1 MSSQQIARRILVYG
15 LVQGIG
21 FRPYI
26 ARLAEELN
34 ISGHVKNR
42 GGIVEI
48 EACASAKA
56 MDEFLHRL
64 RASEPA
70 GAQIMKICTESITM
84 EFLSDLNGFSIAPSD
99 PTDPSLPLFPPDLP
113 MCGQCRSEL
122 HDPKNRRYHYPFI
135 SCVACGPRYSITRG
149 LPYDRCSTT
158 MDVFPM
164 DPDCHEEYTG
174 QGRRRHAQ
182 TISCHDCGPQLILD
196 ISGTRFHG
204 DEALNES
211 IRMLKA
217 GKILAVK
224 NTGGYHFVCLPGF
237 APAVEGL
244 RQLKGREKKPFAV
257 MFHQAADIHP
267 YCKTTPKDIEWLLS
281 LPRPIVLM
289 EKHMNADEIL
299 CPSVC
304 GDSRFLGA
312 FLPSTPL
319 QDLLT
324 AACGPLIM
332 TSGNRSGSSI
342 ITRDEEMLALE
353 SSDLA
358 GVLYNTREILTPL
371 DDSIVQLAAGHPQV
385 IRRSRGFVPSPVS
398 LSVETASGCVILAAG
413 GDLKASFCFAAG
425 DKAYP
430 GQYFGDLEDF
440 GVYRSYVQGI
450 EHMQQLL
457 GIEPS
462 AMACDLHPG
471 YLSSR
476 YARKAASESKLPLFH
491 IQHHHAHIASVIAE
505 HQLQGKVLGIAFD
518 GTGYGADGT
527 LWGGEF
533 LLCED
538 AGYTRVAHLRR
549 AMLFGGDASARD
561 ADLSAIGFLLDAG
574 LHDSENPRFPVVSS
588 AIRQGINT
596 ERSSSM
602 GRLFDAVS
610 ALLDFK
616 HHNDYEAEC
625 AIALENAAARAMAA
639 NKQPYLLEFGFEPVQ
654 PAGETDAFLEIDTRS
669 VIRQIHEAKQNGI
682 DPEVLALGFHEAV
695 ARMVLSV
702 SSFVRQRQSYEAIAL
717 SGGVFANQIL
727 LQRCLAL
734 LKGADHT
741 VYINQQV
748 PANDGGIALGQAY
761 LSTYFIKGCDEHVR
775 RRTWKNC

>member
-1 MSSQQIARRILVYG
+1 MNSQQIARRILVYG

-34 ISGHVKNR
+34 ISGSVKNC

-64 RASEPA
+64 HASEPA
-70 GAQIMKICTESITM
+70 GAQIMKICTEPFSK
-84 EFLSDLNGFSIAPSD
+84 DLFSERNGFFIAPSD
-99 PTDPSLPLFPPDLP
+99 PSDLSLPLFPPDLP

-122 HDPKNRRYHYPFI
+122 HDPQNRRYHYPFI
-135 SCVACGPRYSITRG
+135 SCVACGPRYSITRE
-149 LPYDRCSTT
+149 LPYDRCNMT
-158 MDVFPM
+158 MNVYSM
-164 DPDCHEEYTG
+164 CPDCHAEYTG
-174 QGRRRHAQ
+174 QTRRRHAQ
-182 TISCHDCGPQLILD
+182 TISCHDCGPELILD
-196 ISGTRFHG
+196 ISGAHFYG
-204 DEALNES
+204 DEALKES

-217 GKILAVK
+217 GEILAVK
-224 NTGGYHFVCLPGF
+224 NTGGYHFVCLPGL

-257 MFHQAADIHP
+257 MFHQAEDIQS
-267 YCKTTPKDIEWLLS
+267 YCKVTPKDLELLIS

-289 EKHMNADEIL
+289 EKHLNVAEIL

-332 TSGNRSGSSI
+332 TSGNQSGSSI
-342 ITRDEEMLALE
+342 IIRDEEMLSLE
-353 SSDLA
+353 SPYLA

-371 DDSIVQLAAGHPQV
+371 DDSIVQLAAGRPQV
-385 IRRSRGFVPSPVS
+385 IRRSRGFIPSPVA
-398 LSVETASGCVILAAG
+398 LPLQTEKDCVILAAG

-425 DKAYP
+425 NKAYP
-430 GQYFGDLEDF
+430 GQYFGDLEDYS
-440 GVYRSYVQGI
+440 VYRSYLQGMR
-450 EHMQQLL
+450 HMKRLL

-462 AMACDLHPG
+462 AIACDLHPG

-476 YARKAASESKLPLFH
+476 HARKAASEGKLPLFP

-505 HQLQGKVLGIAFD
+505 HHLQGKVLGIAFD
-518 GTGYGADGT
+518 GTGYGDDGT

-533 LLCED
+533 LLCEG
-538 AGYTRVAHLRR
+538 AGYARVAHLHRT
-549 AMLFGGDASARD
+549 MLCGGDASARD
-561 ADLSAIGFLLDAG
+561 ADLSAMGFLLDAG
-574 LHDSENPRFPVVSS
+574 LDDSSDPRFPIVAS

-610 ALLDFK
+610 ALLDFR
-616 HHNDYEAEC
+616 HSNDFEAEC

-639 NKQPYLLEFGFEPVQ
+639 NKQPFKLEFGLEPVQ
-654 PAGETDAFLEIDTRS
+654 AATAADAFLEIDTRS
-669 VIRQIHEAKQNGI
+669 VIRQIHEAKKKGT

-695 ARMVLSV
+695 ARMVLAV
-702 SSFVRQRQSYEAIAL
+702 SNRVRQGLSYDAIAL

-727 LQRCLAL
+727 LQRCFDL
-734 LKGADHT
+734 LEGAGHT

-761 LSTYFIKGCDEHVR
+761 ISTHLIKGCDEHVR
-775 RRTWKNC
+775 SSTWKNC